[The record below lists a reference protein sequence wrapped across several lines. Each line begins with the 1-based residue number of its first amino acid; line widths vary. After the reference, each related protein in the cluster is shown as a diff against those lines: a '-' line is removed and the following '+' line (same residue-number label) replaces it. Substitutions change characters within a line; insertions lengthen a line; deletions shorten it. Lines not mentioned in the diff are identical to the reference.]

1 MSPEGGDSSPYRPI
15 RRIRQACDACRRRK
29 SRCSGERPVCSYC
42 ARFRRQCRYSLDNA
56 AAVATRASFS
66 SEEQSRLDQLEG
78 KLDSVLNAMSKG
90 QRRASKLSTN
100 RIGSKASHCQETR
113 SKPWWTVSYLKETVS
128 LPSCSCRTARW
139 DPLQDED
146 LLYSVFALATVSAD
160 QPTIRQAGEE
170 CRSSALSIV
179 VKRISAGKV
188 QAATLQVLCVLTY
201 ADLVCGMV
209 DRADM
214 LASMAV
220 SLCETAGIIAD
231 GHLNHELDLS
241 DQLHGCYWS
250 LYLMEKMH
258 NCGRA
263 GLQFPTSNKP
273 RYQFRFAQDTPR
285 PLNGPDN
292 SGPQGN
298 YISVL
303 TPGTHPQCPDHG
315 IMAYAAKVADI
326 WASTVRFC
334 LGRSESDNLPPWAP
348 GSTFVKITSLLVD
361 FETSI
366 PPQHRFHFAR
376 FADRSTPEL
385 QQHASYWGL
394 FLFKQ
399 FAYHTIFCLLNHP
412 VLVSVRLKRASV
424 AAPYSVIQGC
434 TEQLRVH
441 SDWIVHFIDMLSERD
456 ISVANPFLGYSAL
469 IVASACLPQAQCI
482 EHEPTQ
488 RLRNKFNKCFEFAQ
502 GLSKQWPVLVNM
514 TKVTASP

>member
-1 MSPEGGDSSPYRPI
+1 MIPHP
-15 RRIRQACDACRRRK
+15 
-29 SRCSGERPVCSYC
+29 
-42 ARFRRQCRYSLDNA
+42 L
-56 AAVATRASFS
+56 
-66 SEEQSRLDQLEG
+66 
-78 KLDSVLNAMSKG
+78 
-90 QRRASKLSTN
+90 
-100 RIGSKASHCQETR
+100 KA
-113 SKPWWTVSYLKETVS
+113 YVS
-128 LPSCSCRTARW
+128 LG
-139 DPLQDED
+139 
-146 LLYSVFALATVSAD
+146 LLIGVDDGFS
-160 QPTIRQAGEE
+160 G
-170 CRSSALSIV
+170 
-179 VKRISAGKV
+179 
-188 QAATLQVLCVLTY
+188 
-201 ADLVCGMV
+201 GMV

-220 SLCETAGIIAD
+220 SLCETAGIIVD

-456 ISVANPFLGYSAL
+456 ISVANAFLGYSAL

-514 TKVTASP
+514 VRPRS